1 MTIRHRTCFVPPFM
15 GVTAIC
21 YRCRTSE
28 ERESRRPADCD
39 HCGARLILS
48 MSLGAEERE
57 ELEETLHRCALR
69 LGTHHKLPGVPHM
82 PRGKNRVATPVRGRG
97 DWVTAA
103 SSLAAGAG
111 MAVAMLK
118 LFIG

>member
-1 MTIRHRTCFVPPFM
+1 M

-39 HCGARLILS
+39 HCGSRLIIS
-48 MSLGAEERE
+48 MSLGPEERE

-82 PRGKNRVATPVRGRG
+82 PRPRNRVATPVRAH
-97 DWVTAA
+97 WVTAA